1 MKRAW
6 TKLRFRLAWLIMPA
20 EVKELTL
27 KPLIGLENRPG
38 LDTYTLEEVAGGRAP
53 GLTKR
58 PTPLWLNRRQA
69 LFQSGYDPRDTATP

>member
-27 KPLIGLENRPG
+27 KPLNGLEIP
-38 LDTYTLEEVAGGRAP
+38 E
-53 GLTKR
+53 KQ
-58 PTPLWLNRRQA
+58 PTAVWSSRRRSM
-69 LFQSGYDPRDTATP
+69 FQFGYDPRDTATP